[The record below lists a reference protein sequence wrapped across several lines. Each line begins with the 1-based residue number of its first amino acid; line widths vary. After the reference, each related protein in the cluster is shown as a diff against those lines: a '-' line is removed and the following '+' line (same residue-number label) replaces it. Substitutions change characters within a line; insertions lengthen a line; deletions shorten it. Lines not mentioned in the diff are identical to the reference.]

1 MFTGLKGPLALL
13 VLLVV
18 ALVLVYGT
26 FLIFGAPSPTFNPIR
41 VNVNEYVPGP
51 PSPEVV
57 AILEK
62 SRGFEV
68 LISYE
73 DNGFWP
79 KEATIRRGESVRF
92 FNASSQDVWIAAAGA
107 DTSPVYPGTSEC
119 GASLFDS
126 CKALQPRDF
135 WEFTFEKEGV
145 WNYQNNLEKR
155 DTGIVRVEAP

>member
-1 MFTGLKGPLALL
+1 MFSDLKGPLALL
-13 VLLVV
+13 VFLLV
-18 ALVLVYGT
+18 ALVIVYGA
-26 FLIFGAPSPTFNPIR
+26 FLIFGAPKPTFDPIR

-92 FNASSQDVWIAAAGA
+92 FNASSQDVWIAAVGA
-107 DTSPVYPGTSEC
+107 ETSPVYPGASEC
-119 GASLFDS
+119 GGSAFDT
-126 CKALQPRDF
+126 CKPLGSREF
-135 WEFTFEKEGV
+135 WEFTFENTGE
-145 WNYQNNLEKR
+145 WAFHNNLDK
-155 DTGIVRVEAP
+155 GKSGVVRVEVR